1 MVRVDKT
8 LYPFESH
15 YHQVDG
21 GRLHYIDEGEGT
33 PVVMVHGNPSWSFY
47 YRNVV
52 SALKDR
58 YRCIVP
64 DHIGCGFSDKPSADA
79 YGYSLQNRI
88 DDLSSLLDETVPGQQ
103 VDLIV
108 HDWGGAIGCGWAGRH
123 PERVRRLVVLN
134 TGAFRNPN
142 GQKIPPSLKLIRN
155 TPLGRLLVQGFNAF
169 SAGATR
175 MAVTRPMPKAVRA
188 AYTAPYSTWADR
200 IATLRFVQDIPL
212 GPDDPAWHP
221 LIETES
227 NLERLKAHPMLI
239 CWGEKDF
246 VFTTDFLAEWQRRFP
261 DASVTTY
268 PNGGHY
274 ILEDEAE
281 DVVTRIERFLDAS

>member
-1 MVRVDKT
+1 
-8 LYPFESH
+8 
-15 YHQVDG
+15 
-21 GRLHYIDEGEGT
+21 
-33 PVVMVHGNPSWSFY
+33 MVHGNPSWSFY

-52 SALKDR
+52 SALNDR
-58 YRCIVP
+58 HRCIVP

-88 DDLSSLLDETVPGQQ
+88 DDLSSLLDKTVPGQK

-175 MAVTRPMPKAVRA
+175 MAVTRPMPKRPFGRLIQRL
-188 AYTAPYSTWADR
+188 TAPGLTASR
-200 IATLRFVQDIPL
+200 RCVLSKILRGL
-212 GPDDPAWHP
+212 DDPAFWHP

-227 NLERLKAHPMLI
+227 NLNVSAHPMLI
-239 CWGEKDF
+239 CWGEK
-246 VFTTDFLAEWQRRFP
+246 TSCSPRTSSL
-261 DASVTTY
+261 
-268 PNGGHY
+268 NGNV
-274 ILEDEAE
+274 AFR
-281 DVVTRIERFLDAS
+281 TRP

>member
-1 MVRVDKT
+1 MRHGGNRMVRVDET
-8 LYPFESH
+8 LYPFQSH
-15 YHQVDG
+15 FHRVDG

-47 YRNVV
+47 YRKVV
-52 SALKDR
+52 LALKDR

-64 DHIGCGFSDKPSADA
+64 DHIGCGYSDKPSADA

-108 HDWGGAIGCGWAGRH
+108 HDWGGAIGCGWAGRY
-123 PERVRRLVVLN
+123 PERIRRLVVLN

-142 GQKIPPSLKLIRN
+142 GQKIPPTLKLIRN

-175 MAVTRPMPKAVRA
+175 MAVTRPLPKAIRS
-188 AYTAPYSTWADR
+188 AYTAPYSSWAER
-200 IATLRFVQDIPL
+200 IATLRFVQDIPRVLMTQL
-212 GPDDPAWHP
+212 GNPWSRRSQ
-221 LIETES
+221 TS
-227 NLERLKAHPMLI
+227 N
-239 CWGEKDF
+239 G
-246 VFTTDFLAEWQRRFP
+246 
-261 DASVTTY
+261 
-268 PNGGHY
+268 
-274 ILEDEAE
+274 
-281 DVVTRIERFLDAS
+281 

>member
-1 MVRVDKT
+1 MVRVDET

-52 SALKDR
+52 SALKNR

-142 GQKIPPSLKLIRN
+142 GQKLSLIH
-155 TPLGRLLVQGFNAF
+155 
-169 SAGATR
+169 
-175 MAVTRPMPKAVRA
+175 
-188 AYTAPYSTWADR
+188 
-200 IATLRFVQDIPL
+200 I
-212 GPDDPAWHP
+212 
-221 LIETES
+221 
-227 NLERLKAHPMLI
+227 
-239 CWGEKDF
+239 
-246 VFTTDFLAEWQRRFP
+246 
-261 DASVTTY
+261 
-268 PNGGHY
+268 
-274 ILEDEAE
+274 
-281 DVVTRIERFLDAS
+281 